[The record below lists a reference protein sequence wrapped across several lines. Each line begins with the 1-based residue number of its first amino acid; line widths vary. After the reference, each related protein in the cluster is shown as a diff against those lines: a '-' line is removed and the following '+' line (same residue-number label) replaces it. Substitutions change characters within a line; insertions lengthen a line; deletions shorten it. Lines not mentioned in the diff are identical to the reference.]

1 MRDIYEREIYIIRK
15 AFLIRERE
23 KERKRERKI
32 TFLGVSFGPQPQLL
46 RERERLNFVAS
57 EGG

>member
-46 RERERLNFVAS
+46 RER
-57 EGG
+57 